1 MMFSEISKLLF
12 STDNN
17 YYCSILNWIPKQRL
31 LLIFNEPFLFFVSD
45 NEEANQMK
53 SYFHL
58 RKSMSKNEAQ
68 HTKNAA
74 RTRNGTA
81 RARDEERVS
90 RNDKAGKKQNM
101 TL

>member
-1 MMFSEISKLLF
+1 
-12 STDNN
+12 
-17 YYCSILNWIPKQRL
+17 
-31 LLIFNEPFLFFVSD
+31 
-45 NEEANQMK
+45 
-53 SYFHL
+53 
-58 RKSMSKNEAQ
+58 MSKNEAQ

-90 RNDKAGKKQNM
+90 RNDKAGKKLNM